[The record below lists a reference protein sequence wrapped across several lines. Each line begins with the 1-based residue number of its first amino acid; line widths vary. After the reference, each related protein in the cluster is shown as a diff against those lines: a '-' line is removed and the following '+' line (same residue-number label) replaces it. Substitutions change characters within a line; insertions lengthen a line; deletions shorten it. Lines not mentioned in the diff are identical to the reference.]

1 MIKQCVIIFGCLAI
15 GELIVSLTGLKLPSS
30 IIGMILL
37 TVSLKAGWIKLQS
50 VKGIS
55 DLLSKNLAFFFVPS
69 GVAIMLYLKVIQA
82 SFWPI
87 VISALG
93 STVIVLMITGWIH
106 QLLRKKTVHKVSTT
120 ITNDIN
126 L

>member
-30 IIGMILL
+30 IVGMILL
-37 TVSLKAGWIKLQS
+37 TVSLKAGWVRLQS

-55 DLLSKNLAFFFVPS
+55 DFLSKNLAFFFVPS

-87 VISALG
+87 VISAFG
-93 STVIVLMITGWIH
+93 STVIVLMITGWVH
-106 QLLRKKTVHKVSTT
+106 QLLRKKTTPKISTAT
-120 ITNDIN
+120 TSNIN
-126 L
+126 Q

>member
-1 MIKQCVIIFGCLAI
+1 MIKQCAIILGCLTI
-15 GELIVSLTGLKLPSS
+15 GELIVSLTGIKLPAS

-37 TVSLKAGWIKLQS
+37 TVSLRAGWIKVQS
-50 VKGIS
+50 VKEIA
-55 DLLSKNLAFFFVPS
+55 DLLTKNLAFFFVPS

-93 STVIVLMITGWIH
+93 STVIILMVTGWVH
-106 QLLRKKTVHKVSTT
+106 QVLRKKGASKVSTAT
-120 ITNDIN
+120 THD
-126 L
+126 